1 MRPLIPFLLMLSA
14 CAQIEPDLAGH
25 ASVIDGDT
33 LEIHG
38 QRVRLWGVDA
48 PEGRQTCGA
57 PDGGTWRCGAA
68 AANALDARL
77 RDQAVRC
84 FERDRDRY
92 GRMVADCRAG
102 DEDIGAW
109 LVREGWALRYADYA
123 GTAYL
128 VEEIAARRARR
139 GVWAGNLEA
148 PWEWRRDR
156 RQQNVRP

>member
-1 MRPLIPFLLMLSA
+1 MLRTIPLLLMLTA
-14 CAQIEPDLAGH
+14 CVTAEPDLAGR

-33 LEIHG
+33 LEIQG

-57 PDGGTWRCGAA
+57 PDGGTWLCGTA

-77 RDQAVRC
+77 RDQVVRC

-92 GRMVADCRAG
+92 GRMVADCRIG

-109 LVREGWALRYADYA
+109 LVREGWALRYVDYA
-123 GTAYL
+123 GASYL
-128 VEEIAARRARR
+128 IEETGARRARR
-139 GVWAGNLEA
+139 GVWVGTVEA
-148 PWEWRRDR
+148 PWEWRRRR
-156 RQQNVRP
+156 RQ

>member
-1 MRPLIPFLLMLSA
+1 MLRLFPLLILLTA
-14 CAQIEPDLAGH
+14 CAPSEPDLAGH

-48 PEGRQTCGA
+48 PEGRQICGA

-92 GRMVADCRAG
+92 GRMVAVAG
-102 DEDIGAW
+102 RGMKTSAP
-109 LVREGWALRYADYA
+109 GWFGKA
-123 GTAYL
+123 GRCVTPTMPGQL
-128 VEEIAARRARR
+128 I
-139 GVWAGNLEA
+139 
-148 PWEWRRDR
+148 
-156 RQQNVRP
+156 

>member
-68 AANALDARL
+68 
-77 RDQAVRC
+77 VTC
-84 FERDRDRY
+84 
-92 GRMVADCRAG
+92 
-102 DEDIGAW
+102 
-109 LVREGWALRYADYA
+109 
-123 GTAYL
+123 
-128 VEEIAARRARR
+128 
-139 GVWAGNLEA
+139 
-148 PWEWRRDR
+148 P
-156 RQQNVRP
+156 

>member
-1 MRPLIPFLLMLSA
+1 MLRLIPFLFLLGT
-14 CAQIEPDLAGH
+14 CAPVEPDLVGR

-33 LEIHG
+33 LQIGG

-48 PEGRQTCGA
+48 PEGRQTCGT
-57 PDGGTWRCGAA
+57 PSGGTWRCGAA

-77 RDQAVRC
+77 RDRDVRC

-102 DEDIGAW
+102 DEDIGAG

-139 GVWAGNLEA
+139 GIWVGTVEA
-148 PWEWRRDR
+148 PWEWRRQKR
-156 RQQNVRP
+156 